1 MTLPFFEPNKPI
13 VPIFVFNDGD
23 GFTRFRHEFKYVS
36 AERGGHLLLNLT
48 NDIHVGFTDEQMKEM
63 FDDPNNPLV
72 YYPGRHLP
80 EGARA
85 AMHPQT
91 FVGDLDDV
99 NDQEEVLFKT
109 QFAETFVRWEA
120 ENPKVTRSDDSMSIY
135 VPKIFKEIQSGK
147 TWKNKHATPSW
158 RTLRN
163 WIRTYERD
171 PNPYSLMS
179 RRGRCQKNTYF
190 DAEIEALL
198 RDYTLQYATDERLPM
213 YRLHSKMKDAIALLN
228 AKRPADKQLKIPSL
242 KTFQNRVNDLPPAF
256 IELGRNGEEAA
267 NRKFNAIH
275 RGQEVVRLGQRTEM
289 DEWRIDLRTLLSLSP
304 FWKTLTPEQK
314 ERVPKITLWMTAIID
329 VASRCL
335 LGFRVHRKAPS
346 RTTAI
351 GTLEMATIDKT
362 AIAKAY
368 GCIDPW
374 EFALTPSSIAVD
386 SATWYTATAF
396 RVTVADLGATLF
408 LPPAGKASARGT
420 IERFFRT
427 CSTQALEEL
436 TGRTWGSIE
445 AKGDRNPDEEVS
457 VTFDEVA
464 PHLTR
469 FFVDVYHNTPHAGL
483 NGETP
488 RNAWKRL
495 RKLGITAPPTGERR
509 RHIFG
514 INVMRMIAPNGIRY
528 LGIHYQSRELQHI
541 RRRRRN
547 PEVLVRIDRQNLGAV
562 SVWDGDGWVSVP
574 AVHEEFKGMSYW
586 AWSAACSE
594 LRKKNLEKAE
604 LSRPT
609 LRKAK
614 ADLAAHGEMMK
625 IEAGLSHEGLTEDV
639 YLAWEKKIDFP
650 IKITN
655 KASSLPE
662 DFVQEMVLSEEFYEA
677 VGITGLPAVKD
688 LGKEKK
694 TAEKDEAD
702 GWLDPRELPAD
713 DDPAPAASGS
723 GLTLDNTYDS
733 MGE

>member
-1 MTLPFFEPNKPI
+1 MTLAFFEPNKPI
-13 VPIFVFNDGD
+13 VPIFVFNHGD
-23 GFTRFRHEFKYVS
+23 GFTRFGHEFKFVS
-36 AERGGHLLLNLT
+36 AEPGGHLLLNLT

-63 FDDPNNPLV
+63 FDDPINPLV
-72 YYPGRHLP
+72 YYPGRYLP

-91 FVGDLDDV
+91 FVGDLDED
-99 NDQEEVLFKT
+99 DQEEVLLKT
-109 QFAETFVRWEA
+109 MFSERFVRMEA
-120 ENPKVTRSDDSMSIY
+120 DNPECTRSDASMSRF
-135 VPKIFKEIQSGK
+135 VPPMFKEIQTGK
-147 TWKNKHATPSW
+147 TWKTQRAIPSW

-171 PNPYSLMS
+171 PNPHSLVC

-190 DAEIEALL
+190 DAEVEALL
-198 RDYTLQYATDERLPM
+198 REYTLKYATDERLPM
-213 YRLHSKMKDAIALLN
+213 YRLHSKMKDAIDLLN
-228 AKRPADKQLKIPSL
+228 AERPADKQLKVPSL

-267 NRKFNAIH
+267 TRKFNAIH
-275 RGQEVVRLGQRTEM
+275 RGQEVIRLGQRAEM

-427 CSTQALEEL
+427 CSIQALEEL

-445 AKGDRNPDEEVS
+445 AKGDRNPDEEAS

-495 RKLGITAPPTGERR
+495 RKLGITPPPTGERR

-514 INVMRMIAPNGIRY
+514 INVMRTIAANGIRY

-547 PEVLVRIDRQNLGAV
+547 PEVLIRIDRQNLGAV

-574 AVHEEFKGMSYW
+574 AVHEEFRGMSYW

-594 LRKKNLEKAE
+594 LRKKNLQEAE
-604 LSRPT
+604 LSRST

-614 ADLAAHGEMMK
+614 ADMAAHGEMMK

-662 DFVQEMVLSEEFYEA
+662 DFVKEMVLSEEFYDA
-677 VGITGLPAVKD
+677 IGITGLPTAAD
-688 LGKEKK
+688 LSKEKK
-694 TAEKDEAD
+694 APEKEEPD
-702 GWLDPRELPAD
+702 GWVDPRELPATD
-713 DDPAPAASGS
+713 DAAPSEGD
-723 GLTLDNTYDS
+723 GDLTLDNSYDS
-733 MGE
+733 TGE